1 MASDFTSTKIR
12 RLFTDNT
19 IITRY
24 KFYISLILL
33 NFLTHYL
40 FIFHFKFVSDDWPT
54 LVYPSYATLSTVSR
68 PYSELIF
75 ETQRPLYYII
85 VKTVVNLIK
94 VNELGYHILNFITS
108 TIILLLVFNIAKH
121 LFRKITTNDQ
131 SNAFISSLVFLLLFN
146 KDELY
151 AWSVIFPNNMAFILY
166 LGSLFYYITY
176 EKKTYRLI
184 VSLFLFSIAIFIY
197 ELGILLPI
205 FYFIYDWINKEDL
218 KKSLYFGLP
227 LGLYGFFRFTN
238 LFGYG
243 WFRNETEFTGPLNFV
258 PTFLTMISGLYYTP
272 LSNFIYSFY
281 GLMSL
286 NQLIF
291 LLVILTDI
299 LIVLLVFKFLLTDL
313 KGYNFK
319 GNSRNTMN
327 LLIISIAGLAISYI
341 PITIRG
347 YIGSRHVIFIDI
359 FISLILAILINLIAT
374 MSFAKKYNLKYLKYI
389 VIFLFLIVNQ
399 GLYINWITSGMI
411 QESVNHSIID
421 NSNQLTQYSCI
432 YINATDLSN
441 TKPNIGRRIYKDQ
454 LYSPYLNSQGLEI
467 WVVKPMLRAA
477 NINLSKTTL
486 IYGTHGDIFVSSTNT
501 TLTYKN
507 TYSGEYHTINKS
519 ACFEFNASNLL
530 TYYRSNQNTSFLFHR
545 LL

>member
-1 MASDFTSTKIR
+1 MAFDFTKNR
-12 RLFTDNT
+12 RLFTDNI

-40 FIFHFKFVSDDWPT
+40 FIFYFKFVSDDWSQ
-54 LVYPSYATLSTVSR
+54 LVYPSYSNHLTVSR

-75 ETQRPLYYII
+75 ETQRPLFYII
-85 VKTVVNLIK
+85 LKTVVDLIK
-94 VNELGYHILNFITS
+94 GNALGYHILNFITS

-121 LFRKITTNDQ
+121 LFGKITTNDQ
-131 SNAFISSLVFLLLFN
+131 SCAFISSLVFLLLFN

-151 AWSVIFPNNMAFILY
+151 AWSTIFPNNMAFIFY
-166 LGSLFYYITY
+166 LGSLFFYITY

-184 VSLFLFSIAIFIY
+184 VSLILFSIAIFIY
-197 ELGILLPI
+197 ELGIFLPI
-205 FYFIYDWINKEDL
+205 FYFIYDWINKKDL

-227 LGLYGFFRFTN
+227 LGLYGIIRITN

-243 WFRNETEFTGPLNFV
+243 WFRNETEFTSPFKFLPVFLNMILGPDNTLFD
-258 PTFLTMISGLYYTP
+258 LTD
-272 LSNFIYSFY
+272 SFY
-281 GLMSL
+281 GLISL
-286 NQLIF
+286 NQVILIF
-291 LLVILTDI
+291 LILTDL

-313 KGYNFK
+313 KGCNFY
-319 GNSRNTMN
+319 GNCRNTKN
-327 LLIISIAGLAISYI
+327 LLIISIAGLVISYI

-347 YIGSRHVIFIDI
+347 YIASRHVIFIDF
-359 FISLILAILINLIAT
+359 FISLLLAILINLIAKK
-374 MSFAKKYNLKYLKYI
+374 SFAKKYNLIYLKYI

-399 GLYINWITSGMI
+399 GLYINWITSGII
-411 QESVNHSIID
+411 QESVDHSIID
-421 NSNQLTQYSCI
+421 NSDQLTQYSCI

-441 TKPNIGRRIYKDQ
+441 AKPNNGIRIYGYKDQ
-454 LYSPYLNSQGLEI
+454 LHSPYLNSPGLEI

-486 IYGTHGDIFVSSTNT
+486 IYGTYGDIFISSINT

-507 TYSGEYHTINKS
+507 TSSGEYHTINKS
-519 ACFEFNASNLL
+519 ECFEFNASNLL
-530 TYYRSNQNTSFLFHR
+530 TYYRSNQNMSFLFHR
-545 LL
+545 